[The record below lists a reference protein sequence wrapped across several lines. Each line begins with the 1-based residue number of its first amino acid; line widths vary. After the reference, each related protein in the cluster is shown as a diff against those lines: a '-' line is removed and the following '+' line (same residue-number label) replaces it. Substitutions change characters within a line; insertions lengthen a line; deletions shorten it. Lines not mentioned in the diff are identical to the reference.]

1 MSGEVR
7 MSTEAWLDV
16 SAFSCPQCHMCYVE
30 ASWYASEIGSDV
42 ECGRC
47 HATFNTKKNLTD
59 RVLLRFQLDEQGKL
73 VNVAFSSDQ
82 NRASEEQERSSG
94 RGREF

>member
-1 MSGEVR
+1 

-16 SAFSCPQCHMCYVE
+16 SAFSCPDCHMHYVE

-47 HATFNTKKNLTD
+47 HRTFNTKKNLTD
-59 RVLLRFQLDEQGKL
+59 RALLRFQLDGQGTIVSVGLSRLGNGAAEARKPL
-73 VNVAFSSDQ
+73 S
-82 NRASEEQERSSG
+82 RR
-94 RGREF
+94 